1 MDWFL
6 DSPDPGRVG
15 DMRREFADHPAR
27 HASPDQDVAG
37 ATLAFAELLNNAVE
51 RSGGPVW
58 VSVDWSGATPVVSIT
73 DLGPGFRLEE
83 VPPPSPTAIR
93 GRGLAI
99 AASLAKHL
107 DVKSRQSGG
116 SRVEAELP
124 VRRPFDVSIDPP
136 RRATSALPDL
146 TEATA
151 DGFDRQTFL
160 RALVVQL
167 AQEVERRDGPAA
179 AELLVAQVGIDIGAQ
194 MEAEYRIAGGIEG
207 TLTADQLAE
216 CFVRLKHAIDGDFYP
231 LEVTP
236 ERIVLAN
243 RECPFGEAVQ
253 RAPALCRMT
262 SSVFGGIAAENGSG
276 ATVLLEER
284 IAVGDHQCRVI
295 VELGT
300 RDLSGDRPGHRYF
313 PTAAES

>member
-6 DSPDPGRVG
+6 DSPDPAHVG
-15 DMRREFADHPAR
+15 DLRREFADHLAR

-51 RSGGPVW
+51 HSGGPVW
-58 VSVDWSGATPVVSIT
+58 VSVDWSGASPIVSIA
-73 DLGPGFRLEE
+73 DMGPGFRLED
-83 VPPPSPTAIR
+83 VPEPSPTAIR

-107 DVKSRQSGG
+107 AVKARQSGG
-116 SRVEAELP
+116 SRVEAELA

-136 RRATSALPDL
+136 RRGGGALPDL
-146 TEATA
+146 AEATA

-179 AELLVAQVGIDIGAQ
+179 AESLVAQVGIDIGAQ
-194 MEAEYRIAGGIEG
+194 MEAEYRMAREVEG
-207 TLTADQLAE
+207 PLTPDQLAA

-236 ERIVLAN
+236 NRIVLAN
-243 RECPFGEAVQ
+243 RKCPFGEAVQ

-262 SSVFGGIAAENGSG
+262 SSVFGGIAAENGPG

-300 RDLSGDRPGHRYF
+300 PDLSGDRPGHRYL
-313 PTAAES
+313 PTATDS